1 MRLLPWRA
9 PGPARDIT
17 DRAVIE
23 RMASGDHA
31 AVRELLA
38 RYRSTVY
45 ATAYAVLVDPEQV
58 DAVVAGTFEQAWRNA
73 ARFLCT
79 HGSATSKNSRSEIKT
94 RSPRSKGIEAAAKV
108 RPCVVLST
116 NAISSGWALIRRA
129 AAGRAAARISSM
141 KMW

>member
-79 HGSATSKNSRSEIKT
+79 QDRKSTRLNSSHRCISYAVFCLKKKNTQKT
-94 RSPRSKGIEAAAKV
+94 
-108 RPCVVLST
+108 
-116 NAISSGWALIRRA
+116 
-129 AAGRAAARISSM
+129 
-141 KMW
+141 

>member
-17 DRAVIE
+17 DRAVVE
-23 RMASGDHA
+23 RMARGDQA

-45 ATAYAVLVDPEQV
+45 ATAYAVLVDPEEAE
-58 DAVVAGTFEQAWRNA
+58 AVVSGTFEQAWRNA

-79 HGSATSKNSRSEIKT
+79 HGTVDRKSTRLNSSH
-94 RSPRSKGIEAAAKV
+94 V
-108 RPCVVLST
+108 
-116 NAISSGWALIRRA
+116 SSSYAVF
-129 AAGRAAARISSM
+129 
-141 KMW
+141 

>member
-79 HGSATSKNSRSEIKT
+79 HGS
-94 RSPRSKGIEAAAKV
+94 V
-108 RPCVVLST
+108 
-116 NAISSGWALIRRA
+116 SGWLTHLTRVNVAALT
-129 AAGRAAARISSM
+129 AGWPPA
-141 KMW
+141 

>member
-1 MRLLPWRA
+1 MRLLPWPA

-17 DRAVIE
+17 DRAVVE
-23 RMASGDHA
+23 RMASGDPA

-58 DAVVAGTFEQAWRNA
+58 DVVVAGTFEQAWRNA

-79 HGSATSKNSRSEIKT
+79 HGS
-94 RSPRSKGIEAAAKV
+94 V
-108 RPCVVLST
+108 
-116 NAISSGWALIRRA
+116 SGWLTHLTRVNVAALT
-129 AAGRAAARISSM
+129 AGWPPA
-141 KMW
+141 